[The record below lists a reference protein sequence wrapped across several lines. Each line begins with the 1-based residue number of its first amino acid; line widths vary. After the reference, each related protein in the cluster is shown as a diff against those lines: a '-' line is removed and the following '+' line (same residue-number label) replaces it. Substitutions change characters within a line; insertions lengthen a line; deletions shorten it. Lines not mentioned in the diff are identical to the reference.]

1 MDNIQR
7 DIKQII
13 ALEKDHKSILV
24 ALRAYW
30 VNNFYSLSE
39 IDKKILTD
47 EISYYRVLLSMEL
60 LTLLKLRGR
69 V

>member
-30 VNNFYSLSE
+30 VNNFYNLSE
-39 IDKKILTD
+39 IDKKILAD
-47 EISYYRVLLSMEL
+47 EINYYRNYLDSKAY
-60 LTLLKLRGR
+60 T
-69 V
+69 